1 MAGKNLSDFK
11 VGDLVKR
18 YNLNSDDG
26 LGVIVADKVQDSFV
40 YKVFWQEDNTYSYF
54 AYHAAQQ
61 ALVVV
66 VESDKGGA

>member
-1 MAGKNLSDFK
+1 MAGKILSDFK
-11 VGDLVKR
+11 GGDLVKR

-26 LGVIVADKVQDSFV
+26 LGVIVADKVQDKLV

-66 VESDKGGA
+66 VESDKGGV

>member
-18 YNLNSDDG
+18 YNLNSDDN
-26 LGVIVADKVQDSFV
+26 LGVIVADKVQDRFV
-40 YKVFWQEDNTYSYF
+40 YKVLWQEDNTYSYF
-54 AYHAAQQ
+54 AYYSAQQ

-66 VESDKGGA
+66 AESHKGGR

>member
-1 MAGKNLSDFK
+1 MAGKFLSDFK

-18 YNLNSDDG
+18 YNLNSDG
-26 LGVIVADKVQDSFV
+26 SLGIIVADKLQDSFV

-54 AYHAAQQ
+54 TYHTAQQ

-66 VESDKGGA
+66 VEYDKGGV

>member
-18 YNLNSDDG
+18 YNLNSDDN
-26 LGVIVADKVQDSFV
+26 LGVIVADKVQDKLV

-66 VESDKGGA
+66 VESDKGGR

>member
-18 YNLNSDDG
+18 YNLNSDDN
-26 LGVIVADKVQDSFV
+26 LGVIVADKVQDKLV
-40 YKVFWQEDNTYSYF
+40 YKVFWQEDNTYSF
-54 AYHAAQQ
+54 FDCHAAQQ

-66 VESDKGGA
+66 VESDKGGR

>member
-1 MAGKNLSDFK
+1 MAGKILSDFK

-26 LGVIVADKVQDSFV
+26 LGVIVADKVQDKFV

-66 VESDKGGA
+66 VESDKGGV